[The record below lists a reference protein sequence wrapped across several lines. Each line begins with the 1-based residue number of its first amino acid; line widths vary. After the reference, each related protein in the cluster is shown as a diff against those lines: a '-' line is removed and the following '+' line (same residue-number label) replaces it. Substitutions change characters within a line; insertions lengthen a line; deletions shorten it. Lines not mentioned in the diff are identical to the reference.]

1 MDFNGFLKKIAFIRK
16 INRHIIGS
24 FGDLLFYQ
32 RMFFVIHAGEMQKC
46 QHIAADIFAFF
57 HTMPIFMRTG
67 GLSGI
72 PVTLEVEKLSVMLE

>member
-1 MDFNGFLKKIAFIRK
+1 MGFKKIAFIRK
-16 INRHIIGS
+16 INRHIIGIL
-24 FGDLLFYQ
+24 GYLLFYQ

-72 PVTLEVEKLSVMLE
+72 PVILKSENLSIMLE